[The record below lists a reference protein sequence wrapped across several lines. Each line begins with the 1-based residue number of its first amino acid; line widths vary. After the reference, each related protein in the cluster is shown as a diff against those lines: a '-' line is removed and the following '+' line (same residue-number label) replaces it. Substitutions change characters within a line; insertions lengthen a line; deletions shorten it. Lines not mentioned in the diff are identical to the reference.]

1 MWTIINNCDKQ
12 LTVKSVVR
20 EKVDDNYKEY
30 VIANVEFDQY
40 HLELSSINGEI
51 STQKQHNT
59 LTCAQLMQY
68 AFEIK
73 NEDRNLT
80 M

>member
-1 MWTIINNCDKQ
+1 MWTPINNCGKQ

-20 EKVDDNYKEY
+20 EKVDDHYKEY
-30 VIANVEFDQY
+30 IIANVEFDQY
-40 HLELSSINGEI
+40 HLELSSVDGEI
-51 STQKQHNT
+51 TAKKQHNT

-73 NEDRNLT
+73 NVDGE
-80 M
+80 MA